1 MKWMSYALRL
11 SVIATFGLFGLGAC
25 TWVDS
30 GPMPMEAVDTKLGKV
45 LADSKGMTLYVYD
58 KDTAGTSK
66 CKEKCAVAW
75 PPLLADVGD
84 KAWGIFSV
92 IERAN
97 GTKQWAYDNK
107 PLYRWSNDK
116 KPGDVTGHGVR
127 DEWHVVRFVETYID
141 DPGWRARWR
150 RRKRAWLR

>member
-1 MKWMSYALRL
+1 MKHHRTYAVMVVAVGIL
-11 SVIATFGLFGLGAC
+11 VLGAC
-25 TWVDS
+25 TVVDS
-30 GPMPMEAVDTKLGKV
+30 GSTPMNVFDTKLGKV
-45 LADSKGMTLYVYD
+45 LADSKGMTLYVFD

-66 CKEKCAVAW
+66 CMEKCIVAW

-127 DEWHVVRFVETYID
+127 DEWHVVRFVETFFD
-141 DPGWRARWR
+141 ASDWRARWR
-150 RRKRAWLR
+150 RRTRAISR

>member
-1 MKWMSYALRL
+1 MRWISYALRL
-11 SVIATFGLFGLGAC
+11 SIIATFGLFGLGAC

-127 DEWHVVRFVETYID
+127 DEWHVVRFVERFI

-150 RRKRAWLR
+150 RRARSMSR